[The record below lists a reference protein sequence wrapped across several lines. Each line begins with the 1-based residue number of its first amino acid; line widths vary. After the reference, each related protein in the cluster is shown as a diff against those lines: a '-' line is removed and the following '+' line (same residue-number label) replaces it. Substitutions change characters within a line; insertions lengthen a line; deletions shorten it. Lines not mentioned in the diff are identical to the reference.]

1 MQTDDTKYKFF
12 KLNRRS
18 QTYSVRSSSIFHS
31 IFESLAY
38 KMEEIHESCRIF
50 FLKPRRQLIF
60 WTQTGGGSGVG
71 TFAARPEKSSK
82 ESGSARPRSSTC
94 PTGPTRPIPLPRG
107 DFTSDK
113 VNNIDGVD
121 ADAGKFKR
129 SLWHVISDQTYTVL
143 HIKSNFVCRSLL

>member
-113 VNNIDGVD
+113 VNNIMQHVGRRGGPVL
-121 ADAGKFKR
+121 AAAERFGGKIQTHIYLSSAQIL
-129 SLWHVISDQTYTVL
+129 SLS
-143 HIKSNFVCRSLL
+143 